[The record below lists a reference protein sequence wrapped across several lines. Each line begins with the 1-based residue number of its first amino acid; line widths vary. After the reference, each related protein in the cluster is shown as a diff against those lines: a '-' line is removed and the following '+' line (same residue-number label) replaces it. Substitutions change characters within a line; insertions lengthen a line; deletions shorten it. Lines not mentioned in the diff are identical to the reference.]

1 MQRLHSEQSRP
12 TIGFQSCGESPAD
25 EPQTDFTAPTR
36 GDATV
41 TIDKSLR
48 RKGRLERA
56 RNVLKRSE
64 RIEKLEFEDRW
75 EDGRSPFGLPK
86 VRVIKSSIGRKKKK
100 KKEEEEG
107 ELGEEVMDVEE
118 ESE

>member
-1 MQRLHSEQSRP
+1 MQLEFYR
-12 TIGFQSCGESPAD
+12 
-25 EPQTDFTAPTR
+25 TDSTAPTR

-48 RKGRLERA
+48 RRGHLLRM

-75 EDGRSPFGLPK
+75 QDGQSPFGLPK
-86 VRVIKSSIGRKKKK
+86 VRVIKSSLGRKKKK
-100 KKEEEEG
+100 KKEEEE
-107 ELGEEVMDVEE
+107 LGDEAMEATESTEEDE
-118 ESE
+118 

>member
-1 MQRLHSEQSRP
+1 MGL
-12 TIGFQSCGESPAD
+12 ESD
-25 EPQTDFTAPTR
+25 SNAPTR

-48 RKGRLERA
+48 RKGHLLRA

-75 EDGRSPFGLPK
+75 QDGQSPFGLPK
-86 VRVIKSSIGRKKKK
+86 VRVVKSSLGRKKKK
-100 KKEEEEG
+100 KKEEEEERGDESTDVTETDETG
-107 ELGEEVMDVEE
+107 EADE
-118 ESE
+118 

>member
-1 MQRLHSEQSRP
+1 M
-12 TIGFQSCGESPAD
+12 
-25 EPQTDFTAPTR
+25 
-36 GDATV
+36 

-48 RKGRLERA
+48 RTGRLQRT

-75 EDGRSPFGLPK
+75 QDGQSPFGLPK
-86 VRVIKSSIGRKKKK
+86 VRVIKSVIGRKKKK
-100 KKEEEEG
+100 KKEEEDGEG
-107 ELGEEVMDVEE
+107 ELGELGEEALDATE

>member
-1 MQRLHSEQSRP
+1 M
-12 TIGFQSCGESPAD
+12 
-25 EPQTDFTAPTR
+25 
-36 GDATV
+36 

-48 RKGRLERA
+48 RKGRLGRT

-64 RIEKLEFEDRW
+64 RIEKLQFEDRW
-75 EDGRSPFGLPK
+75 QDGQSPFGLPK
-86 VRVIKSSIGRKKKK
+86 VRVIKSVIGRKKKK

-107 ELGEEVMDVEE
+107 EGELGEEALGGTE